1 MTPSGAKPQRKM
13 REASISLKSDLQAGK
28 QLKFVDVFVLKVPDV
43 ASHRFHLTEGE
54 VHVEKDTIVIMVV
67 SNQKVMVPK
76 YVKKMKSI
84 NIL

>member
-1 MTPSGAKPQRKM
+1 MTPSGATPQRKM
-13 REASISLKSDLQAGK
+13 REASISLKSNLQAGK
-28 QLKFVDVFVLKVPDV
+28 QLKFDVFVLKVPDV

>member
-28 QLKFVDVFVLKVPDV
+28 QLKFVDVYVLKVPDM

-54 VHVEKDTIVIMVV
+54 VHVEKLFKT
-67 SNQKVMVPK
+67 P
-76 YVKKMKSI
+76 
-84 NIL
+84 LLLWL